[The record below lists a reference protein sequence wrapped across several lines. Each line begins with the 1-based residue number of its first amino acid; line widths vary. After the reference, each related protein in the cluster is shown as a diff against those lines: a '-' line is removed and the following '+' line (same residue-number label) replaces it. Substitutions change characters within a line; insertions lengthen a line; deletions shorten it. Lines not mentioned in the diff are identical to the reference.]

1 MNSASIVKKGLFALI
16 AIVVAVVAVVISM
29 AFFSPAVVAEEEEE
43 IRYTDAVMLSRDSNS
58 VVSEYVNYSAMT
70 ITDEVKIAKKVACY
84 VTELANSCGPI
95 AASNIVAYYDIT
107 YTNLI
112 PNFDPILIRDRYK
125 PSDYAEADAVIN
137 TMYSN
142 MRCNQIQNGVSEPDY
157 HSGFTAYVQS
167 KGYSI
172 SYPQLVSNGSLDI
185 AALKAQLNSG
195 HPVSLFCLGG
205 AIVQINAYDSNTI
218 VYTNIKFTSNH
229 IAAVYGYQEYTFTM
243 SDGSTRVD
251 RFALVST
258 GWASPSYAYIA
269 LDGSTYIKSA
279 TAAVIG

>member
-43 IRYTDAVMLSRDSNS
+43 IRYTDAVMLSRDSDS
-58 VVSEYVNYSAMT
+58 VTSEYISYSSMA

-84 VTELANSCGPI
+84 DTELANACGPI

-125 PSDYAEADAVIN
+125 PSDYEEANAVIN
-137 TMYSN
+137 AMYSH
-142 MRCNQIQNGVSEPDY
+142 MKCNQIQNGVSEPDY

-205 AIVQINAYDSNTI
+205 AIVQINTYDSNTT
-218 VYTNIKFTSNH
+218 VYTNVKFSTNH
-229 IAAVYGYQEYTFTM
+229 IVAVYGYQEYTFTM
-243 SDGSTRVD
+243 SDGSKRVE
-251 RFALVST
+251 RFAMVST
-258 GWASPSYAYIA
+258 GWTSPSYAYIA